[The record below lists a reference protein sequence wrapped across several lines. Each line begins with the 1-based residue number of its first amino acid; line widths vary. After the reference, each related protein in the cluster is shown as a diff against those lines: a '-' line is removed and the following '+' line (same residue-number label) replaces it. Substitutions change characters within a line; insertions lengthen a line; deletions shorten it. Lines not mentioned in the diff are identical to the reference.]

1 MLWNALFFL
10 LFSTLTQREFWRYKP
25 VLLSLYDERKKK
37 SLDYL
42 LLHTELQEKSSLGTV
57 FTSQQPQISNF
68 KQLYMSG
75 FPLKGNERRCGEWQ
89 ESNLELRW
97 TFTVERELI
106 TEPMLLSLHKFTKTT
121 KHHLCFDYLNFA
133 SYVID
138 SNNLSNDQGRFSPW
152 EAHKFLGKPCQNTLG
167 YMNNS
172 METSRSHWG

>member
-1 MLWNALFFL
+1 MVFSQSCSYSRETSLILSLSAISSTPKDHKTRMSKMVWNALFFL
-10 LFSTLTQREFWRYKP
+10 LFSTPTQREFWRYKP

-68 KQLYMSG
+68 MQLYMSG

-97 TFTVERELI
+97 TFTAWI
-106 TEPMLLSLHKFTKTT
+106 NHQTNAIMP
-121 KHHLCFDYLNFA
+121 
-133 SYVID
+133 
-138 SNNLSNDQGRFSPW
+138 P
-152 EAHKFLGKPCQNTLG
+152 
-167 YMNNS
+167 
-172 METSRSHWG
+172 